1 LAGTGCITSQGNR
14 NLADFFQINIDRT
27 GAAEIVYDDTSNGL
41 VQPGFTPDNLQ
52 LVDHAGAGVV
62 TIARQSSG
70 PGLYGKGVS
79 GPSHASVNGLSDA
92 SGDARYPVIGG
103 VNVPGMD
110 IVGTQLSLSG
120 STLTVTTKVVDLA
133 HPSITSTAIA
143 APLLHYVTRWQ
154 LGNTLYYAAM

>member
-1 LAGTGCITSQGNR
+1 RHPMHYDSICPACTVCIAAHGNR
-14 NLADFFQINIDRT
+14 NLADFFVVTIDRS

-70 PGLYGKGVS
+70 PGLYGKPVS
-79 GPSHASVNGLSDA
+79 GPSHAPAGGLSDP

-103 VNVPGMD
+103 TNTTGMD
-110 IVGTQLSLSG
+110 IVGSHISLSG
-120 STLTVTTKVVDLA
+120 STLT
-133 HPSITSTAIA
+133 
-143 APLLHYVTRWQ
+143 
-154 LGNTLYYAAM
+154 